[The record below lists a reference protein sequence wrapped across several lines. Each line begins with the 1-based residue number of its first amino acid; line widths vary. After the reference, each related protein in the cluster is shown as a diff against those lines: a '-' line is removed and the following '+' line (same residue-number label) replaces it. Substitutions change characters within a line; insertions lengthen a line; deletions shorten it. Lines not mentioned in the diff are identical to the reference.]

1 MPYANTSRIAR
12 LQFRT
17 EEQIHAF
24 KAAGAPT
31 TLAAGWSQHSGRRT
45 MKRRRFLQ
53 LFGGVSLA
61 GLPGLRLAGQRRRI
75 GVIGGGII
83 GASIGYHL
91 AHRGAEVTLF
101 ERERPG
107 SGATGNSFAWINA
120 GYSKRPWEYFYLNR
134 LGMEAYRYLD
144 QQLGGA
150 LHVQWGGSLQWHAD
164 AERAQRLRGNVR
176 THQKWGYPVHLVSET
191 QFANLAPNIAPGPV
205 LAAAHAEQEAA
216 IDPVHVT
223 EALLTEAEKAG
234 LTIEVPCEVNGLDI
248 QWGRLR
254 GVTTSKGPIE
264 LDTLVIA
271 AGVDTPRLA
280 EKAGIK
286 VPLRDSPGIL
296 AHTTPQPRLLER
308 LAVALA
314 PAGHLKQKPDGR
326 VVTGLTFDGTPG
338 LEPTREQGERQPADG
353 RAVCPSAQGC
363 RARAGH
369 TRMASHAPGWL
380 PDRRLPGRR
389 SRYLHRGDAQRG
401 DDGGAD
407 GPPRRPRDPRR
418 RACRDARAVQAVTLR
433 RLVHRRPDSVKLSGS
448 PRAQAQGAATSHTG
462 SMSRRGKAHSTF
474 AQPP

>member
-1 MPYANTSRIAR
+1 
-12 LQFRT
+12 
-17 EEQIHAF
+17 
-24 KAAGAPT
+24 
-31 TLAAGWSQHSGRRT
+31 

-150 LHVQWGGSLQWHAD
+150 LQVQWGGSLQWHAD

-176 THQKWGYPVHLVSET
+176 
-191 QFANLAPNIAPGPV
+191 
-205 LAAAHAEQEAA
+205 
-216 IDPVHVT
+216 T

-338 LEPTREQGERQPADG
+338 LEPTREQGERQLQTA
-353 RAVCPSAQGC
+353 AQYVPQLKAAELE
-363 RARAGH
+363 R
-369 TRMASHAPGWL
+369 
-380 PDRRLPGRR
+380 
-389 SRYLHRGDAQRG
+389 
-401 DDGGAD
+401 
-407 GPPRRPRDPRR
+407 
-418 RACRDARAVQAVTLR
+418 VTLGWR
-433 RLVHRRPDSVKLSGS
+433 VMPQDGYPIVGFPEGAPDIYIAAMHSGVTMGALMGRLVAHEILDAVRVEMLEPFRLS
-448 PRAQAQGAATSHTG
+448 RFDA
-462 SMSRRGKAHSTF
+462 
-474 AQPP
+474 

>member
-1 MPYANTSRIAR
+1 
-12 LQFRT
+12 
-17 EEQIHAF
+17 
-24 KAAGAPT
+24 
-31 TLAAGWSQHSGRRT
+31 

-150 LHVQWGGSLQWHAD
+150 LQVQWGGSLQWHAD

-338 LEPTREQGERQPADG
+338 LEPTREQGERQLQTA
-353 RAVCPSAQGC
+353 AQYVPQLKAAELE
-363 RARAGH
+363 R
-369 TRMASHAPGWL
+369 
-380 PDRRLPGRR
+380 
-389 SRYLHRGDAQRG
+389 
-401 DDGGAD
+401 
-407 GPPRRPRDPRR
+407 
-418 RACRDARAVQAVTLR
+418 VTLGWR
-433 RLVHRRPDSVKLSGS
+433 VMPQDGYPIVGFPEGAPDIYIAAMHSGVTMGALMGRLVAHEILDAVRVEMLEPFRLS
-448 PRAQAQGAATSHTG
+448 RFDA
-462 SMSRRGKAHSTF
+462 
-474 AQPP
+474 